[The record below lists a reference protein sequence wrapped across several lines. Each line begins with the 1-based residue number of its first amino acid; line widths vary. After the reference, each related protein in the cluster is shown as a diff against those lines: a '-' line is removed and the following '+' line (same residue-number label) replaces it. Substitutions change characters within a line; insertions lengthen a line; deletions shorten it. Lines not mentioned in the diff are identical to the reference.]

1 MNKSPQLIG
10 DQVPLITSANNDQ
23 QPQHVTKGLHGWIIM
38 RQLKSINLMIH
49 LLFCYV
55 FIVWSYDFW
64 KCCKKNKVAKVYG
77 WEIVIVKKNN
87 TRKLTKLLKGWKTI
101 GINRCQDNVKWK
113 FFIVKLGV

>member
-23 QPQHVTKGLHGWIIM
+23 QPQHATKGLHGWIIM
-38 RQLKSINLMIH
+38 RQLKSINLP
-49 LLFCYV
+49 CYFAMFSLCDPMTSENAV
-55 FIVWSYDFW
+55 
-64 KCCKKNKVAKVYG
+64 KKIKWQKFMDD
-77 WEIVIVKKNN
+77 EIVIVKKNN

-101 GINRCQDNVKWK
+101 GINRCQDKVKWK